1 MTVAG
6 KLLETFDVP
15 MVNGAGVVQDRI
27 GAGCETTGAE
37 VIAHEVN
44 AMPAGT
50 CRGTA
55 VLNVVLNSDEPI
67 GSLADALAAAQPITD
82 TADQKASTT
91 LLTRPACPKGCW
103 SAKMKEYSNAIVI
116 HSLPDGTLR
125 AVRQCVLGGK
135 SALCSKPV
143 F

>member
-44 AMPAGT
+44 PMPAGT

-55 VLNVVLNSDEPI
+55 VLNVVLNADETI
-67 GSLADALAAAQPITD
+67 GSLADALAAAQPHTVS
-82 TADQKASTT
+82 DQKASTT

-125 AVRQCVLGGK
+125 AVRQCVLNGK